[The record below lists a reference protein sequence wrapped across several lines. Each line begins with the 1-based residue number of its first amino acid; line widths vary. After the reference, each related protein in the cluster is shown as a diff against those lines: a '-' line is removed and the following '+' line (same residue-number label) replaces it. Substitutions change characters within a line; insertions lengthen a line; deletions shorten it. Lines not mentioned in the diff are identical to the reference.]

1 MIRESGNGNKRG
13 TFGTNI
19 SFDIDDAPSPQ
30 RRKQRTKREPTAEI
44 GAELNACPGCGA
56 EIDHE
61 HWTDCLVGFVAGAKE
76 FELGNPVRARIVQN
90 LRNEVSKMN
99 LPNPRNNWELAIAD
113 KLINEISKIVSAEVN
128 RAKSELTASGSIS
141 AVEREQII
149 RETEEL
155 TINNYALE
163 IQDSLIEQLTPQ
175 LEVKIRHEVENELWQ
190 VFEEEWRNRTMKE

>member
-1 MIRESGNGNKRG
+1 
-13 TFGTNI
+13 
-19 SFDIDDAPSPQ
+19 
-30 RRKQRTKREPTAEI
+30 
-44 GAELNACPGCGA
+44 
-56 EIDHE
+56 
-61 HWTDCLVGFVAGAKE
+61 
-76 FELGNPVRARIVQN
+76 
-90 LRNEVSKMN
+90 MN

-149 RETEEL
+149 RETEEM

>member
-1 MIRESGNGNKRG
+1 M
-13 TFGTNI
+13 
-19 SFDIDDAPSPQ
+19 
-30 RRKQRTKREPTAEI
+30 
-44 GAELNACPGCGA
+44 
-56 EIDHE
+56 
-61 HWTDCLVGFVAGAKE
+61 VGFVAGAKE

>member
-1 MIRESGNGNKRG
+1 M
-13 TFGTNI
+13 
-19 SFDIDDAPSPQ
+19 
-30 RRKQRTKREPTAEI
+30 AEVD
-44 GAELNACPGCGA
+44 GELNACPGCGA

-61 HWTDCLVGFVAGAKE
+61 HWTDCLVGFVSGAKE

-99 LPNPRNNWELAIAD
+99 LPNPRNYWELAIAD

-128 RAKSELTASGSIS
+128 RAKNELTASGSIS

-175 LEVKIRHEVENELWQ
+175 IEVQIRQEVENELWQ
-190 VFEEEWRNRTMKE
+190 VFEQEWRNRSMKE